1 MSEKKTVSVK
11 VLNMAGEEVGKLSLN
26 GAVFAVEPHK
36 QAMFNAVQVEQANQ
50 RQATAKTKVRHEV
63 SGGGKKPWR
72 QKGTGRARAGSSRSP
87 IWVGGGTVFGPV
99 GNQNFTLSQNR
110 KEHQLALRSA
120 LSLKTPKD
128 LVVVNEI
135 KFEGK
140 KTKEFVK
147 MLAALKSEVK
157 TLVVVSEI
165 DENLFAS
172 VRNVSYAKVVTADNV
187 SVFDLLNAEKLV
199 MSEAAVKEV
208 EEALKEWQ
216 PKRKL
221 KLQKVASKNQQ
232 KETSL

>member
-50 RQATAKTKVRHEV
+50 RQTTAKTKVRHEV

-87 IWVGGGTVFGPV
+87 VWVGGGTVFGPV
-99 GNQNFTLSQNR
+99 GNQNFTISQNR

-128 LVVVNEI
+128 LVVVDEI
-135 KFEGK
+135 KFAEK

-147 MLAALKSEVK
+147 MLQALKSEVK
-157 TLVVVSEI
+157 TLVVVTEI

-172 VRNVSYAKVVTADNV
+172 VRNVNYAKVVTTDNV
-187 SVFDLLNAEKLV
+187 SVYDLLNADKLV
-199 MSEAAVKEV
+199 ISEAAVKVV
-208 EEALKEWQ
+208 EEALK
-216 PKRKL
+216 
-221 KLQKVASKNQQ
+221 
-232 KETSL
+232 

>member
-87 IWVGGGTVFGPV
+87 VWVGGGTVFGPV

-172 VRNVSYAKVVTADNV
+172 VRNVSYAKVVTPDNV
-187 SVFDLLNAEKLV
+187 SVYDLLNAEKLV

-208 EEALKEWQ
+208 EEALK
-216 PKRKL
+216 
-221 KLQKVASKNQQ
+221 
-232 KETSL
+232 

>member
-1 MSEKKTVSVK
+1 MAEKKSVSVK
-11 VLNMAGEEVGKLSLN
+11 VVNKAGEEVKKINLAGS
-26 GAVFAVEPHK
+26 VFAVEPHK
-36 QAMFNAVQVEQANQ
+36 QAMFNAVQVEQANS

-99 GNQNFTLSQNR
+99 GNQNFTISQNK

-120 LSLKTPKD
+120 LSLKTPND
-128 LVVVNEI
+128 LVVVDEI
-135 KFEGK
+135 KFADK

-147 MLAALKSEVK
+147 MLAAIKCEVK

-172 VRNVSYAKVVTADNV
+172 VRNVAYAKVVTTDNV
-187 SVFDLLNAEKLV
+187 SVYDLMNAEKLV

-208 EEALKEWQ
+208 EEALK
-216 PKRKL
+216 
-221 KLQKVASKNQQ
+221 
-232 KETSL
+232 

>member
-1 MSEKKTVSVK
+1 MAEKKSVSVK
-11 VLNMAGEEVGKLSLN
+11 VVHKAGEEVKKLNLAGS
-26 GAVFAVEPHK
+26 VFAVEPHK
-36 QAMFNAVQVEQANQ
+36 QAMFNAVQVEQANS

-99 GNQNFTLSQNR
+99 GNQNFTISQNK

-120 LSLKTPKD
+120 LSLKTPND
-128 LVVVNEI
+128 LVVVDEI
-135 KFEGK
+135 KFADK

-147 MLAALKSEVK
+147 MLAAIKCEVK

-172 VRNVSYAKVVTADNV
+172 VRNVAYAKVVTADNV
-187 SVFDLLNAEKLV
+187 SVYDLMNAEKLV
-199 MSEAAVKEV
+199 MSEAAVKTV
-208 EEALKEWQ
+208 EEALK
-216 PKRKL
+216 
-221 KLQKVASKNQQ
+221 
-232 KETSL
+232 